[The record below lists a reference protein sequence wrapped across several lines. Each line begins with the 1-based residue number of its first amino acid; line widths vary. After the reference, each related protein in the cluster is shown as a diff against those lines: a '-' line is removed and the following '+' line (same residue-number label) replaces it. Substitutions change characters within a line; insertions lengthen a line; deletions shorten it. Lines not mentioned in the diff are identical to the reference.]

1 MADQPQQATQ
11 LTVQDKKYR
20 NLYAVLTSDGM
31 KKQIAAALPK
41 NLTPERMT
49 RIALSAVQRVPKLL
63 ECEPK
68 SFLACVMACA
78 ALGLEPDG
86 LLGQAYLI
94 PFKTTCTL
102 VPGYQGLMKLAR
114 QSGEIASIDA
124 HPVRHGDEFEYR
136 YGADPSIK
144 HVPAERPYTVD
155 DKGEAVWGESW
166 RPGPITHFYAVAK
179 MRDGS
184 VAFVVM
190 PTWEVDQIRDGSQG
204 YQSALKYDKDS
215 PWTTDYDRMGCKT
228 AIRRLCKYLP
238 ASVEDNRLHRAIA
251 IDERADR
258 GVDQDMGAFVD
269 LDNLPDVAS
278 VSADPPSPSQAEEGK
293 RMSLGG
299 KKPVVTVDSS
309 AVPSEPPKEPGSDG

>member
-1 MADQPQQATQ
+1 MTTEQTKT
-11 LTVQDKKYR
+11 LTRVPSKQEEQFGKLAKI
-20 NLYAVLTSDGM
+20 LTGDAM

-41 NLTPERMT
+41 NITPERMT
-49 RIALSAVQRVPKLL
+49 RVVLSTVQRTPKLL

-68 SFLACVMACA
+68 SFLSCVMACA

-86 LLGQAYLI
+86 LLGQAYLV
-94 PFKTTCTL
+94 PFAGKCT
-102 VPGYQGLMKLAR
+102 VIPGYQGLMKLAR

-124 HPVRHGDEFEYR
+124 HPVRVGDAFEYR

-144 HVPAERPYTVD
+144 HVPSERPYVVEG
-155 DKGEAVWGESW
+155 GEIKWEPTW

-251 IDERADR
+251 MDERADR
-258 GVDQDMGAFVD
+258 GVDQEVASFVD
-269 LDNLPDVAS
+269 MDSLPALEPMP
-278 VSADPPSPSQAEEGK
+278 ADAPAPTEDEEGR
-293 RMSLGG
+293 RMKLGG
-299 KKPVVTVDSS
+299 NKKP
-309 AVPSEPPKEPGSDG
+309 E

>member
-1 MADQPQQATQ
+1 MNEQNTQ
-11 LTVQDKKYR
+11 LVVREKQYK
-20 NLYAVLTSDGM
+20 NLVSILTGDGM

-41 NLTPERMT
+41 NITPERLT
-49 RIALSAVQRVPKLL
+49 RIVLTAVQRTPKLL

-68 SFLACVMACA
+68 SFFGAVMACA

-94 PFKTTCTL
+94 PFGRTCTL

-114 QSGEIASIDA
+114 QSGDIASIDA
-124 HPVRHGDEFEYR
+124 HPVRFGDLFEFR

-144 HVPAERPYTVD
+144 HVPAERPFDPQTGWAKD
-155 DKGEAVWGESW
+155 WK
-166 RPGPITHFYAVAK
+166 PGAITHFYAVAK

-190 PTWEVDQIRDGSQG
+190 PTWEVDEIRDNSQG
-204 YQSALKYDKDS
+204 YQSAIKFNRVADS

-258 GVDQDMGAFVD
+258 GVDQDVGSFVD
-269 LDNLPDVAS
+269 VEHLPDMEPMPEAA
-278 VSADPPSPSQAEEGK
+278 ADAPAPTAADEGRK
-293 RMSLGG
+293 MPLGNG
-299 KKPVVTVDSS
+299 KSNRVRVEMPADEKP
-309 AVPSEPPKEPGSDG
+309 AQREPGSDG

>member
-1 MADQPQQATQ
+1 MANE
-11 LTVQDKKYR
+11 LTVTKNSEQFGKLAKI
-20 NLYAVLTSDGM
+20 LTGDAM
-31 KKQIAAALPK
+31 KKQIAAALPR
-41 NLTPERMT
+41 NITPERLT
-49 RIALSAVQRVPKLL
+49 RVVLSAVQRTPKLL

-68 SFLACVMACA
+68 SFLSCVMACA

-94 PFKTTCTL
+94 PFGDKCTL

-124 HPVRHGDEFEYR
+124 HPVRYGDEFDFR

-144 HVPAERPYTVD
+144 HVPAERPFTVEGGAA
-155 DKGEAVWGESW
+155 KWEAGWE
-166 RPGPITHFYAVAK
+166 PGPITHFYAVAK

-190 PTWEVDQIRDGSQG
+190 PTWEVDQIRDDSQG
-204 YQSALKYDKDS
+204 YKSAKKYGKDS
-215 PWTTDYDRMGCKT
+215 PWDTDYDRMGCKT

-258 GVDQDMGAFVD
+258 GVDQDVGAFVD
-269 LDNLPDVAS
+269 VDSLPTLEPIPP
-278 VSADPPSPSQAEEGK
+278 ADAPAPDATTEGR
-293 RMSLGG
+293 RMKLGADT
-299 KKPVVTVDSS
+299 KKPVVTFDTS
-309 AVPSEPPKEPGSDG
+309 AVPSDPIT

>member
-1 MADQPQQATQ
+1 MANELTTRTTDQFAKLAKI
-11 LTVQDKKYR
+11 LTGD
-20 NLYAVLTSDGM
+20 AM
-31 KKQIAAALPK
+31 KRQIAAALPR
-41 NLTPERMT
+41 NITPERLT
-49 RIALSAVQRVPKLL
+49 RVVLSAVQRTPKLL

-68 SFLACVMACA
+68 SFLSCVMACA

-94 PFKTTCTL
+94 PFGKTCTL

-124 HPVRHGDEFEYR
+124 HPVRHGDLFEYR

-144 HVPAERPYTVD
+144 HVPAERPFTVLGGVANWD
-155 DKGEAVWGESW
+155 ESW

-204 YQSALKYDKDS
+204 YQSALKYDLNS

-238 ASVEDNRLHRAIA
+238 ASVEDNRIHQAVA

-258 GVDQDMGAFVD
+258 GVDQDVGAFVD
-269 LDNLPDVAS
+269 VDNLPNLDPMPP
-278 VSADPPSPSQAEEGK
+278 ADGPSPTPEQEGR
-293 RMSLGG
+293 RMKLGNREPRET
-299 KKPVVTVDSS
+299 KPVVKIEVQK
-309 AVPSEPPKEPGSDG
+309 PESDPIK

>member
-1 MADQPQQATQ
+1 MATETTALTKSATQ
-11 LTVQDKKYR
+11 FQKLASILTGD
-20 NLYAVLTSDGM
+20 AM
-31 KKQIAAALPK
+31 KKQIAAALPR
-41 NLTPERMT
+41 NITPERLT
-49 RIALSAVQRVPKLL
+49 RVVLSTVQRVPKLL

-68 SFLACVMACA
+68 SFLSCVMACA

-86 LLGQAYLI
+86 LLGQAYLV
-94 PFKTTCTL
+94 PFAGKCT
-102 VPGYQGLMKLAR
+102 VIPGYQGLMKLAR

-124 HPVRHGDEFEYR
+124 HPVRAGDEFEYR

-144 HVPAERPYTVD
+144 HVPAERPYTIEN
-155 DKGEAVWGESW
+155 GEAKWAEGW
-166 RPGPITHFYAVAK
+166 APGPITHFYAVAK

-204 YQSALKYDKDS
+204 YQAALKFDKDS

-238 ASVEDNRLHRAIA
+238 ASVEDNRLHQAIA

-258 GVDQDMGAFVD
+258 GVDQGVGSFVD
-269 LDNLPDVAS
+269 LEALPALEPMPQDAP
-278 VSADPPSPSQAEEGK
+278 APTQAEEGR
-293 RMSLGG
+293 RMKLGDKG
-299 KKPVVTVDSS
+299 KT
-309 AVPSEPPKEPGSDG
+309 EPGSAG

>member
-1 MADQPQQATQ
+1 MANELKVTKNSEQFGKLAKI
-11 LTVQDKKYR
+11 LTGD
-20 NLYAVLTSDGM
+20 AM
-31 KKQIAAALPK
+31 KKQIAAALPR
-41 NLTPERMT
+41 NITPERLT
-49 RIALSAVQRVPKLL
+49 RVVLSAVQRTPKLL

-68 SFLACVMACA
+68 SFLSCVMACA

-94 PFKTTCTL
+94 PFGDKCTL

-124 HPVRHGDEFEYR
+124 HPVRYGDEFDFR

-144 HVPAERPYTVD
+144 HVPAERPFTVEGGAA
-155 DKGEAVWGESW
+155 KWEAGWE
-166 RPGPITHFYAVAK
+166 PGPITHFYAVAK

-190 PTWEVDQIRDGSQG
+190 PTWEVDQIRDDSQG
-204 YQSALKYDKDS
+204 YKSAKKYGKDS
-215 PWTTDYDRMGCKT
+215 PWDTDYDRMGCKT

-251 IDERADR
+251 MDERADR
-258 GVDQDMGAFVD
+258 GISQDVGEFVD
-269 LDNLPDVAS
+269 VDSLPALDPMPPADAPAPDA
-278 VSADPPSPSQAEEGK
+278 ANEGL
-293 RMSLGG
+293 RMKLGDA
-299 KKPVVTVDSS
+299 KKPVVTLDTS
-309 AVPSEPPKEPGSDG
+309 AVTSDPIT

>member
-1 MADQPQQATQ
+1 MTTEQTKT
-11 LTVQDKKYR
+11 LTRVPSRQEEQFGKLAKI
-20 NLYAVLTSDGM
+20 LTDDAM

-41 NLTPERMT
+41 NITPERMT
-49 RIALSAVQRVPKLL
+49 RVVLSTVQRTPKLL

-68 SFLACVMACA
+68 SFLSCVMACA

-86 LLGQAYLI
+86 LLGQAYLV
-94 PFKTTCTL
+94 PFAGKCT
-102 VPGYQGLMKLAR
+102 VIPGYQGLMKLAR

-124 HPVRHGDEFEYR
+124 HPVRVGDAFEYR

-144 HVPAERPYTVD
+144 HVPAERPYVVEG
-155 DKGEAVWGESW
+155 GEIKWEPTW

-251 IDERADR
+251 MDERADR
-258 GVDQDMGAFVD
+258 GVDQEVASFVD
-269 LDNLPDVAS
+269 MDALPALEPMP
-278 VSADPPSPSQAEEGK
+278 ADAPAPTQAEEGR
-293 RMSLGG
+293 RMKLGG
-299 KKPVVTVDSS
+299 DKKP
-309 AVPSEPPKEPGSDG
+309 E

>member
-1 MADQPQQATQ
+1 MTQPATTTA
-11 LTVQDKKYR
+11 LTRQEQKYK
-20 NLYAVLTSDGM
+20 NLYSVLTGEGM
-31 KKQIAAALPK
+31 KKQIAAALPR
-41 NLTPERMT
+41 NITPERLT
-49 RIALSAVQRVPKLL
+49 RVVLSTVQRTPKLL

-68 SFLACVMACA
+68 SFLSCVMACA

-94 PFKTTCTL
+94 PFGSTCTL

-124 HPVRHGDEFEYR
+124 HPVRYGDLFEYR
-136 YGADPSIK
+136 YGAEPSIK
-144 HVPAERPYTVD
+144 HVPSERPFTVE
-155 DKGEAVWGESW
+155 KGEAKWATDW
-166 RPGPITHFYAVAK
+166 QPGPITHFYAVAK

-204 YQSALKYDKDS
+204 YQYAAKNGKDS
-215 PWTTDYDRMGCKT
+215 PWITDYDRMGCKT

-251 IDERADR
+251 MDERADR
-258 GVDQDMGAFVD
+258 GLDQEVGDFVD
-269 LDNLPDVAS
+269 MDNLPDVPS
-278 VSADPPSPSQAEEGK
+278 VPIPTIDPADEGRRLK
-293 RMSLGG
+293 LGG
-299 KKPVVTVDSS
+299 EKPKKPVVDIQMPANSS
-309 AVPSEPPKEPGSDG
+309 PEDAPEPGSDG

>member
-1 MADQPQQATQ
+1 MADQPQTQ

-49 RIALSAVQRVPKLL
+49 RVALSAVQRTPKLL

-68 SFLACVMACA
+68 SFLSCVMACA

-94 PFKTTCTL
+94 PFGKTCTL

-124 HPVRHGDEFEYR
+124 HPVRHGDEFDYR
-136 YGADPSIK
+136 YGADPYIK
-144 HVPAERPYTVD
+144 HVPAERKYTVSE
-155 DKGEAVWGESW
+155 KGEAVWDAAW
-166 RPGPITHFYAVAK
+166 VPGPITHFYAVAK
-179 MRDGS
+179 MKDGS

-204 YQSALKYDKDS
+204 YQAALKFDRDS

-251 IDERADR
+251 MDERADR
-258 GVDQDMGAFVD
+258 GIDQEVGAFVD
-269 LDNLPDVAS
+269 LDNLPDVPA
-278 VSADPPSPSQAEEGK
+278 VSAEPPSPSQAEEGR
-293 RMSLGG
+293 RMPLGG
-299 KKPVVTVDSS
+299 KPPVVKIEGPED
-309 AVPSEPPKEPGSDG
+309 PIK

>member
-1 MADQPQQATQ
+1 MADPQQTTTA
-11 LTVQDKKYR
+11 LTIQDKKYR
-20 NLYAVLTSDGM
+20 NLYQVLTGEGM
-31 KKQIAAALPK
+31 RKQIAAALPK

-49 RIALSAVQRVPKLL
+49 RVALTAVQRTPKLL
-63 ECEPK
+63 DCEPK

-94 PFKTTCTL
+94 PFNKTCTL
-102 VPGYQGLMKLAR
+102 IPGYQGLMKLAR

-124 HPVRHGDEFEYR
+124 HPVRFGDAFEYR
-136 YGADPSIK
+136 YGADPHIK
-144 HVPAERPYTVD
+144 HVPAERPFTVEN
-155 DKGEAVWGESW
+155 GEAKWQEGWV
-166 RPGPITHFYAVAK
+166 PGPITHFYAVAK

-204 YQSALKYDKDS
+204 YQAALKYDKDS

-238 ASVEDNRLHRAIA
+238 ASVEDNRLHRAVA

-258 GVDQDMGAFVD
+258 GADQDVGSFVD
-269 LDNLPDVAS
+269 LDNLPEIAPVT
-278 VSADPPSPSQAEEGK
+278 ADAPSPTPDEEGR
-293 RMSLGG
+293 RMRLGG
-299 KKPVVTVDSS
+299 DRKPVVTVDTS
-309 AVPSEPPKEPGSDG
+309 AVTADPTKEPGSDG